1 MCLKASLLSINC
13 YTNQLPSY
21 PSRPVYCQST
31 VTPTNIPHVPQGQF
45 TVNQLLHQPTS
56 LMCLKAS
63 LLSINCYTNQLPSYP
78 SRPVYCQSTV
88 TPTNIPHVP
97 QGQFTVNQLL
107 HQPTSLKASLLS
119 INCYTNQHPSCAS
132 RPVYCQSTVTPTNIP
147 HMPQGQFTVNQLLH
161 QPTSL
166 MCLKASLLSI
176 NCYTNQ
182 LPSYPSR
189 PVYCQ
194 STVTPT
200 NIPHVPQ
207 GQFTVNQLL
216 HQPTS
221 LKASLLSIN
230 CYTNQHPS
238 CASRPV
244 YCQSTVTPTNIPHV
258 PQGQFTVNQLL
269 HQPTSLICLKASLL
283 SINCYTNQHPSCASR
298 PVYCQSTVTLTNFP
312 HIPQGQFTVN
322 QLLHQPTSLMCLKA
336 SLLSINCYTN
346 QHPSYPSRPVYC
358 QSTVTPTNIPQ
369 GQFTVNQLLHQPTSL
384 ICLKASLL
392 SINCYTNQYPSCAS
406 RPIYCQSTVTPT
418 NIPHMPQGQFTVNQL
433 LHQPTSL
440 ICLNAS
446 LLSIKPTVRFISLKA
461 NLLPINFLSMLT
473 LCPQFLYLTI

>member
-1 MCLKASLLSINC
+1 MQVPWSSGQVAKLLHQPISLKASLLSINCYTNQYPSTPVYCQSTVTPTNIPQGQFTVNQLLHQPTSLISLKASLLSINCYTNQHPSCASRPVYCQSTVTPTNVPQGQFTVNQLLHQPTSLKASLLSINCYTNQHPSCASRPVYCQSTVTPTNIPHMPQGQFTVNQLLHEPTSLICLKASLLSINCYTNQHPSCASRPVYCQSTVTLTNFPHIPQGQFTVNQLLHQPTSLMCLKASLLSINC
-13 YTNQLPSY
+13 YTNQH

-119 INCYTNQHPSCAS
+119 INCYTNQHPS
-132 RPVYCQSTVTPTNIP
+132 RPVYCQSTVTPTNI
-147 HMPQGQFTVNQLLH
+147 PQGQFTVNQLLH

-166 MCLKASLLSI
+166 KASLLSI

-182 LPSYPSR
+182 HPSR

-200 NIPHVPQ
+200 NIPQ

-269 HQPTSLICLKASLL
+269 H
-283 SINCYTNQHPSCASR
+283 
-298 PVYCQSTVTLTNFP
+298 
-312 HIPQGQFTVN
+312 
-322 QLLHQPTSLMCLKA
+322 
-336 SLLSINCYTN
+336 
-346 QHPSYPSRPVYC
+346 
-358 QSTVTPTNIPQ
+358 
-369 GQFTVNQLLHQPTSL
+369 
-384 ICLKASLL
+384 
-392 SINCYTNQYPSCAS
+392 
-406 RPIYCQSTVTPT
+406 
-418 NIPHMPQGQFTVNQL
+418 
-433 LHQPTSL
+433 
-440 ICLNAS
+440 
-446 LLSIKPTVRFISLKA
+446 
-461 NLLPINFLSMLT
+461 
-473 LCPQFLYLTI
+473 